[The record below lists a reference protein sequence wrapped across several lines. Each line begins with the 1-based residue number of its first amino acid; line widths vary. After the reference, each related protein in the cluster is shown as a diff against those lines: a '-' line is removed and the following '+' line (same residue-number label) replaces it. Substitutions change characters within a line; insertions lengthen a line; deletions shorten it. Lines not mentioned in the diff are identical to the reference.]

1 MKLFLRI
8 LLVNTLVLLGFNL
21 KSQNVGINGTGA
33 APDGGAML
41 DVSATNKGVL
51 IPRVNIANLATIAP
65 IVGSTTTSMLVYN
78 TNGTT
83 GQGYYYWDGTR
94 WVKFTTGGDDWKII
108 GNANTT
114 QGTNFLGTTNG
125 TGLDFRTNNTI
136 RFRIINGYQLQAFNN
151 GTAAA
156 PIYSRST
163 DPNTGMYFS
172 GADQLSFSEG
182 GTEALRIT
190 NNDRIRAL
198 NGSAALPTWSFIN
211 DSNIGMYRV
220 GTDNLGFSTVGIER
234 FRMTSTTAVFN
245 ELSND
250 YDFRVESNNQANQF
264 FVNAGNDRIGIRTGA
279 PTNMLHMTNGGVNV
293 GATAMANFANL
304 GASGVALGARNT
316 SATSGYNASE
326 FITDYAGTAFLT
338 AGIMGLAIYQGAVNC
353 NSIGVR
359 AATNEWQG
367 TGIYASR
374 FNSGGANTGWGG
386 QVYNDLG
393 YTGFFGAI
401 SDERTK
407 KDVNKIE
414 GAMTIINQLNPVTY
428 YFDLEKYP
436 TMGLNEEMEY
446 GFIAQEV
453 RQILPEV
460 TRIKGFDPNS
470 CVEMKENQQ
479 IENKREMFVVM
490 DYTRI
495 IPILTKGIQEQQAE
509 IEKQNAKIE
518 ALEKI
523 VLELQQ
529 KVNQ

>member
-83 GQGYYYWDGTR
+83 GQGYYYWDGTK
-94 WVKFTTGGDDWKII
+94 WVKFTTGGDDWKIT
-108 GNANTT
+108 GNGNTT

-293 GATAMANFANL
+293 GATAMANFQNQ
-304 GASGVALGARNT
+304 GAAGVALSGRNSST
-316 SATSGYNASE
+316 TSGYNAIE
-326 FITDYAGTAFLT
+326 GITDYSGNTFTPAGVF
-338 AGIMGLAIYQGAVNC
+338 GLAISGTLTHRA
-353 NSIGVR
+353 IGVR
-359 AATNEWQG
+359 GVANGRDGAGVLGSRQSGVG
-367 TGIYASR
+367 T
-374 FNSGGANTGWGG
+374 TGWGG
-386 QVYNDLG
+386 LFLNNLG
-393 YTGFFGAI
+393 YTGGFYNASDSRLKKEI
-401 SDERTK
+401 SDINNATEIIK
-407 KDVNKIE
+407 KLRAVSYYYDV
-414 GAMTIINQLNPVTY
+414 
-428 YFDLEKYP
+428 EKYP
-436 TMGLNEEMEY
+436 NIGLNQKLEY
-446 GFIAQEV
+446 GFIAQELKEIIPNV
-453 RQILPEV
+453 VEEMSLPTNGTEAV
-460 TRIKGFDPNS
+460 NPASETTLNFES
-470 CVEMKENQQ
+470 FYMV
-479 IENKREMFVVM
+479 

-529 KVNQ
+529 KFNQ